1 MVDFVT
7 IANNA
12 IAEIKRVKR
21 GSLRFSAPVY
31 LAISTHGSVESSSLW
46 LILKNA
52 NLAALI
58 LPYKYRVITAE
69 DSSAF
74 ILFIDNKGNC
84 NDSIDLNGWKLKFDA
99 PIERLYRTYQRSA
112 IISKAGHK
120 VFLKTPHGTITPDD
134 FKRIWNY
141 FRQISTINED
151 FASLPLYQELYD
163 NNITITSLREDNI
176 RKEYTLFCTEA
187 IVKANEELLENLKH
201 IVKSTK

>member
-74 ILFIDNKGNC
+74 IG
-84 NDSIDLNGWKLKFDA
+84 
-99 PIERLYRTYQRSA
+99 
-112 IISKAGHK
+112 
-120 VFLKTPHGTITPDD
+120 TPP
-134 FKRIWNY
+134 N
-141 FRQISTINED
+141 FRG
-151 FASLPLYQELYD
+151 
-163 NNITITSLREDNI
+163 
-176 RKEYTLFCTEA
+176 
-187 IVKANEELLENLKH
+187 
-201 IVKSTK
+201 